1 MQHIVPNLARVSY
14 LKFDSL
20 DALDDKAISG
30 YMSPDGFK
38 STEVEFKY
46 MNLNADCMLHT
57 STLSTFTTNN
67 DSSLNMR
74 NLMEFIKKNKQLAR
88 LKFTEYEHIVNIHH
102 LLSEAESA
110 AELTLHGRIIG
121 LTAIY
126 DLPHV
131 VKLDLHIASANEL
144 DLFLTFMPVNRTI
157 QKLSIRINHNLS
169 NAAVN
174 GFEQLVNLKDV
185 TLISNGSSLNRIF
198 RCIPFKLI
206 TSLEIQHESYEPL
219 DLNGL
224 SDHVPRLQSLRLFAQ
239 TVKTLSAIN
248 NKVHL
253 GHCSWTSNSAS
264 TPKVAT

>member
-1 MQHIVPNLARVSY
+1 M
-14 LKFDSL
+14 
-20 DALDDKAISG
+20 
-30 YMSPDGFK
+30 
-38 STEVEFKY
+38 
-46 MNLNADCMLHT
+46 
-57 STLSTFTTNN
+57 
-67 DSSLNMR
+67 
-74 NLMEFIKKNKQLAR
+74 
-88 LKFTEYEHIVNIHH
+88 NIHH

-126 DLPHV
+126 DLPHL

-224 SDHVPRLQSLRLFAQ
+224 SDHMPRLQSLRLFAQ
-239 TVKTLSAIN
+239 TVKTLSDIN
-248 NKVHL
+248 NMVHL
-253 GHCSWTSNSAS
+253 ETLQLDIKQCVDAQSRNISNVEVNALLSLL
-264 TPKVAT
+264 ATRNTLVTLDIGLSPEFRVERNALVEMINMDSLNKLTFCGGIHNLLPLLAAGLFTKCMQITFIEVLDNNARAFNCNLWNDSS